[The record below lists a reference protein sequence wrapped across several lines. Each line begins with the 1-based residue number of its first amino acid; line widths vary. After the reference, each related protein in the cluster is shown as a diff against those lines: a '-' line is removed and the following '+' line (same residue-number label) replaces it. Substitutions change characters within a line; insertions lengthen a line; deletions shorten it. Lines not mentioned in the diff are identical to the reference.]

1 MAFAQ
6 YKQSDFVTYHDLAKP
21 DGNAATIINAKLEM
35 KEDYRTKQEVQKL
48 VIYFTDFKPL
58 VLTNKN
64 LEALDMCFPNDD
76 ANTLAGKQIWL
87 RPVDIEVAGDPKQI
101 VRIDTSLTLRLQPA
115 PGPGNA
121 QPPTPGA
128 TPSDVP
134 PTPPPIGD
142 EPPPPTDADRQFSEG
157 LDETPPF

>member
-1 MAFAQ
+1 MGFAQ
-6 YKQSDFVTYHDLAKP
+6 YKQSDYVTYYDLAQP
-21 DGNAATIINAKLEM
+21 EGNAVTITNATFEM
-35 KEDYRTKQEVQKL
+35 KQNFRTKTDEQKL
-48 VIYFTDFKPL
+48 VLYFQELKPL

-64 LEALDMCFPNDD
+64 LEALDLCFPNDD
-76 ANTLAGKQIWL
+76 ATTLPGKQIWL

-115 PGPGNA
+115 PGQGNP

-134 PTPPPIGD
+134 PTPMNADGSYGHANED
-142 EPPPPTDADRQFSEG
+142 VPPPTDAD
-157 LDETPPF
+157 DVPF